1 MSPRGGAAA
10 SERRSASARTRRGI
24 KRRLPASPVRDH
36 SGKVAMTLLRE
47 RNWSPRRCRGR
58 TPGSSGL
65 QRRFRPHRAGDRQP
79 RERNSSRTDC
89 VGGSRAAAT
98 SRSLLRALSQLMF
111 RRFDVG
117 GALAARL
124 DWPAASLIG
133 MSTVPRYETEG
144 NEQDKPAS
152 HGRNAT
158 AAGISRPGVPR
169 AQRRCSKRTLVRQA
183 NRIRRQRRNMRQR
196 GMTGQFV
203 GL

>member
-79 RERNSSRTDC
+79 RERNPS
-89 VGGSRAAAT
+89 VLIAWEARAPQPPPKLAPGAIAAYV
-98 SRSLLRALSQLMF
+98 